1 MILASGAF
9 DGVHAGHVSYLE
21 AAAGLLQP
29 QEVLVVAVAP
39 DAYIRAFVDRL
50 KTVEA
55 LSMVDFGVPHGVDG
69 VSSAVLAL
77 GPRLLVKGADWQGR
91 MAADVREACEAVG
104 TEILFVPESQTR
116 HTSEVRR

>member
-39 DAYIRAFVDRL
+39 DAYIRAVKRREPYWPFVDRL

-91 MAADVREACEAVG
+91 LAAGVREACEAVG
-104 TEILFVPESQTR
+104 TEILFVPES
-116 HTSEVRR
+116 